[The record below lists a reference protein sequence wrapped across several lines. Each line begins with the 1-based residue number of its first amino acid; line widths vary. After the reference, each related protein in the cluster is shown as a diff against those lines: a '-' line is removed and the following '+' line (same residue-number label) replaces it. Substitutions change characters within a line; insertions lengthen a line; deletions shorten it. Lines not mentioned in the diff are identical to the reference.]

1 MVIIKAEETLK
12 GVKFLDREFLEAL
25 SSMLDK
31 KLDEKLEPIKND
43 IADLKEDVG
52 TLKADV
58 SILKSDVSMLKSDV
72 THIKK
77 KVDSVYDQTADLTEF
92 RTDVLSKLDSVD
104 DDISTI
110 ETVTASNYLYINKLK
125 RMKSV

>member
-1 MVIIKAEETLK
+1 M
-12 GVKFLDREFLEAL
+12 DREFLEAL